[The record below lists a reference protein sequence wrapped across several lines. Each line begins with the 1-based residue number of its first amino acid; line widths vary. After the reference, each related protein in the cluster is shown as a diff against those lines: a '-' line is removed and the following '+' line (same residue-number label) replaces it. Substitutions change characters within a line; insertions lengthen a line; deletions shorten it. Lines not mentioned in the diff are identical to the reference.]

1 VLGVL
6 RALGLLGAITD
17 GSEAFLVF
25 TVMIVL
31 VFIAL
36 LITVNR

>member
-1 VLGVL
+1 MDVL
-6 RALGLLGAITD
+6 AAITD

-25 TVMIVL
+25 TVMLIL